1 MLMGTSEHSDML
13 AAMTKFK
20 TRSGTWLYRKKLP
33 PWQKDFFDHVMRVG
47 EDWRRHAT
55 YIANN
60 PVRAGLASDWSLYPF
75 TGSIG
80 CDLQDIVSGF
90 R

>member
-1 MLMGTSEHSDML
+1 MGTTAHSDML

-20 TRSGTWLYRKKLP
+20 TLSGTWFYRKKLP
-33 PWQKDFFDHVMRVG
+33 GWQKDFFDHVMRAG
-47 EDWRRHAT
+47 EDWRHHAA

-60 PVRAGLASDWSLYPF
+60 PVRAGLAADWSLYPF

-80 CDLQDIVSGF
+80 CDLQEIVSGF